1 VTGDERKLW
10 TGFADQTGR
19 SPPVGGST
27 VKKLMSGKKPFL
39 DTNILIYAHIGAAD
53 QRAITAQQ
61 LIEAGGI
68 IGVQQLNEFVS
79 VARRKLKRSW
89 KEVLTALEDIRILCP
104 DPIPISVGM
113 HDTSLG
119 IAERYGF
126 SIYDSLVIVAAL
138 EADCDTLYSEDM
150 QSGQNIEG
158 LTIRNPF

>member
-1 VTGDERKLW
+1 VTGDERGRW
-10 TGFADQTGR
+10 SGFADQAGR

-27 VKKLMSGKKPFL
+27 ARKL
-39 DTNILIYAHIGAAD
+39 TGAAD
-53 QRAITAQQ
+53 RRAIIAQQ

-79 VARRKLKRSW
+79 VARRKLRRSW
-89 KEVLTALEDIRILCP
+89 KEVLTALEDMRILCP
-104 DPIPISVGM
+104 DPIPISLGM
-113 HDTSLG
+113 HDASLG

-150 QSGQNIEG
+150 QSGQDIDG

>member
-1 VTGDERKLW
+1 
-10 TGFADQTGR
+10 
-19 SPPVGGST
+19 
-27 VKKLMSGKKPFL
+27 MSGKRPFL
-39 DTNILIYAHIGAAD
+39 DTNILIYAHTGAAD
-53 QRAITAQQ
+53 RRAIIAQQ

-89 KEVLTALEDIRILCP
+89 KEVLTALADMRILCP

-113 HDTSLG
+113 HDASLG

-150 QSGQNIEG
+150 QSGQDIEG

>member
-1 VTGDERKLW
+1 
-10 TGFADQTGR
+10 
-19 SPPVGGST
+19 
-27 VKKLMSGKKPFL
+27 MSGKKPFL
-39 DTNILIYAHIGAAD
+39 DTNILIYAHIGSGD
-53 QRAITAQQ
+53 QRAVIAQQ

-89 KEVLTALEDIRILCP
+89 KEVLTALADMRILCP
-104 DPIPISVGM
+104 DPIPISVQM
-113 HDTSLG
+113 HDASLV

-150 QSGQNIEG
+150 QSGQDIEG

>member
-1 VTGDERKLW
+1 
-10 TGFADQTGR
+10 
-19 SPPVGGST
+19 
-27 VKKLMSGKKPFL
+27 MSGKKPFL

-53 QRAITAQQ
+53 RRAVIAQH

-68 IGVQQLNEFVS
+68 IGVQQVNEFVS

-89 KEVLTALEDIRILCP
+89 KEVLTALADMRILCP

-113 HDTSLG
+113 HDASLG

-150 QSGQNIEG
+150 PSGQDIEG

>member
-1 VTGDERKLW
+1 
-10 TGFADQTGR
+10 
-19 SPPVGGST
+19 
-27 VKKLMSGKKPFL
+27 MSGKKPFL
-39 DTNILIYAHIGAAD
+39 DTNILIYAHIGSRD
-53 QRAITAQQ
+53 QRAVIAQQ

-89 KEVLTALEDIRILCP
+89 KEVLTALADMRILCP
-104 DPIPISVGM
+104 DPIPISVQM
-113 HDTSLG
+113 HDASLV

-150 QSGQNIEG
+150 QSGQDIEG